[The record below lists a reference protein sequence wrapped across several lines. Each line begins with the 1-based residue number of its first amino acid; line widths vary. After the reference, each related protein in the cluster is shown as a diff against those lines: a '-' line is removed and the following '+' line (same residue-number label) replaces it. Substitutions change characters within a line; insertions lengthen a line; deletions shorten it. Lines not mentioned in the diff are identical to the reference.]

1 MALWWMKCGIMYLLS
16 EIEEEGVLAQAIVD
30 TVREPLLVLDQDLR
44 VVAASRSFCTSFD
57 VVSEATLGRLV
68 YELGEGEWN
77 IPALR
82 HLLELIIP
90 EHGVMEDFEVDHVFP
105 RIGHRTLILT
115 ARKVFYEGN
124 SHTTL
129 LLCFY
134 DVTERRASERALQFL
149 LEQKDL
155 LLAEMSHRVANS
167 LQIIASILL
176 LKAKTVRSEE
186 SRLHLEDAHRRVLS
200 VASVQQHLQAY
211 GVGHEISIA
220 SYLTTLCETLSASM
234 ISGSRPIAL
243 RVVSGEG
250 HANSST
256 AVSLG
261 LIVTELVMNALKYA
275 FPQDTK
281 RAEVVVGYEANNSDW
296 RLTVSDNGKGLPKRR
311 RGQTITGLGTHL
323 IEALAQQL
331 DAQVKIDSSRAGTT
345 VSVMHATFTPQLPT
359 PTTAQQVPA
368 S

>member
-1 MALWWMKCGIMYLLS
+1 MHLP
-16 EIEEEGVLAQAIVD
+16 EIEDKATLAQAIVD

-44 VVAASRSFCTSFD
+44 VVAASRSFYTSFK
-57 VVSEATLGRLV
+57 VSSEATLGRLV

-77 IPALR
+77 IAALR
-82 HLLELIIP
+82 HLLERIVP
-90 EHGVMEDFEVDHVFP
+90 EHSVMEDFEVEHVFP
-105 RIGHRTLILT
+105 RIGQRTLLLT

-134 DVTERRASERALQFL
+134 DATERRTSERAMKSL

-176 LKAKTVRSEE
+176 LKAKTVQSEE

-211 GVGHEISIA
+211 GLGQEISIA
-220 SYLTTLCETLSASM
+220 SYLGTLCETLSASM
-234 ISGSRPIAL
+234 ISGNRPVAL

-250 HANSST
+250 HASSST

-261 LIVTELVMNALKYA
+261 LIVTELVMNALKHA
-275 FPQDTK
+275 FSEDTK
-281 RAEVVVGYEANNSDW
+281 TAKVVVGYEANKANW
-296 RLTVSDNGKGLPKRR
+296 KLTVSDNGIGLPKRR
-311 RGQTITGLGTHL
+311 RGQTRIGLGTHL
-323 IEALAQQL
+323 VEALAKQL
-331 DAQVKIDSSRAGTT
+331 DAQVKIDSTRTGTT
-345 VSVMHATFTPQLPT
+345 VSIIHATFTSRLPT
-359 PTTAQQVPA
+359 SAAVPA

>member
-1 MALWWMKCGIMYLLS
+1 MQLP
-16 EIEEEGVLAQAIVD
+16 EIEDKATLAQAIVD

-44 VVAASRSFCTSFD
+44 VVAASRSFLTSFD
-57 VVSEATLGRLV
+57 VSSEVTLGRLV

-82 HLLELIIP
+82 HLLERIVP
-90 EHGVMEDFEVDHVFP
+90 EHNVMEDFEVEHVFP
-105 RIGHRTLILT
+105 RIGHRTLLLT

-134 DVTERRASERALQFL
+134 DISGRRASERALEAL
-149 LEQKDL
+149 LVQKDL

-211 GVGHEISIA
+211 GLGHEISIA
-220 SYLTTLCETLSASM
+220 SYLGTLCETLSASM
-234 ISGSRPIAL
+234 ISGNRPVAL

-250 HANSST
+250 HASSST

-261 LIVTELVMNALKYA
+261 LIVTELVMNALKHA
-275 FPQDTK
+275 FSEDTK
-281 RAEVVVGYEANNSDW
+281 TAEIVVGYETDKADW
-296 RLTVSDNGKGLPKRR
+296 KLTVSDNGRGLPKRR
-311 RGQTITGLGTHL
+311 RSQTKIGLGTHL
-323 IEALAQQL
+323 VEALAKQL
-331 DAQVKIDSSRAGTT
+331 DAQVKIDSTRTGTT
-345 VSVMHATFTPQLPT
+345 VSIVHATFTSHLPISA
-359 PTTAQQVPA
+359 AQQ
-368 S
+368 